1 MGQRVGLQAYQ
12 GNVGVHREPDRCTLR
27 LRVARRLGS
36 LVSLLRHENWEF
48 SDDGLMS
55 SRFASIN
62 DIPILGSERKY
73 HWVLGRRPD
82 DHPGLSDLDL

>member
-1 MGQRVGLQAYQ
+1 M
-12 GNVGVHREPDRCTLR
+12 
-27 LRVARRLGS
+27 RLG
-36 LVSLLRHENWEF
+36 
-48 SDDGLMS
+48 GLAPTRQPFTTMS